1 MWALG
6 YKKEIKMSKLPYNL
20 SDVDFLQEALDFSD
34 ISAVDFENLIF
45 HLLDEMGFLNIQ
57 WRKGGEGNSATDGGR
72 DLEATFWNVGPS
84 IAKEDKYW
92 FEVKYRS
99 NQLEKSQV
107 QKTIL
112 NASCDSSK
120 DHLVIV
126 TNKTISNP
134 TLDWIANFRSSHK
147 TLMLTEWQGHD
158 LELLLRNNPRTLAR
172 FLPSSLS
179 FSGRCK
185 VIESKFTNLAL
196 LPSGGE
202 LDELWKKRDNFYDN
216 SYLTMSAIF
225 AEVSYGDVAKHPWG
239 MCISKKLL
247 LAVFITGIA
256 NVYPLLFRCSAHNRD
271 QSLFI
276 NGLAYLA
283 QCSIIRL
290 GAEITAEI
298 LLNTEEFLEVDYEL
312 PQELRVNRYEPVFHA
327 MHQNLGIYCSSKHC
341 SKVQHIFPKDEPEY
355 FNRFSEDISKKEE
368 DDHFLIFSS
377 IEKECDLGLVSAGE
391 YCPLAETDTGTPV
404 DVEDLEKKLNFY
416 SAVID
421 ARVTGIA
428 Q

>member
-1 MWALG
+1 MS
-6 YKKEIKMSKLPYNL
+6 EIPFNL
-20 SDVDFLQEALDFSD
+20 TDVDFLQEALDFSE
-34 ISAVDFENLIF
+34 ISAVEFENLIF
-45 HLLDEMGFLNIQ
+45 HLLDEMGFSNIQ

-72 DLEATFWNVGPS
+72 DLEATFWSVGPS
-84 IAKEDKYW
+84 VAKEDKYW

-107 QKTIL
+107 QNTIL
-112 NASCDSSK
+112 NASGDNSK

-147 TLMLTEWQGHD
+147 TPMVTVWQGHD
-158 LELLLRNNPRTLAR
+158 LELLLRKNPRTLAR

-179 FSGRCK
+179 FSGRCR
-185 VIESKFTNLAL
+185 VIESKFSNLAL

-202 LDELWKKRDNFYDN
+202 LDELWQKQDVFTDNN
-216 SYLTMSAIF
+216 YLTMSAIF

-239 MCISKKLL
+239 MHISKELL

-256 NVYPLLFRCSAHNRD
+256 NVYPLVFKCSSLNRD

-276 NGLAYLA
+276 NGLSYLA

-290 GAEITAEI
+290 GANITANI
-298 LLNTEEFLEVDYEL
+298 LLNTEEFLEVDYKL
-312 PQELRVNRYEPVFHA
+312 PEELRVNRYEPVFHT
-327 MHQNLGIYCSSKHC
+327 MLQDLGVYCSSKSC
-341 SKVQHIFPKDEPEY
+341 AKVHHMSPTDEPEY
-355 FNRFSEDISKKEE
+355 FERFSERISKDEE
-368 DDHFLIFSS
+368 NDRFLIFNSV
-377 IEKECDLGLVSAGE
+377 KGECELGLVSVGK
-391 YCPLAETDTGTPV
+391 YCPLGETDTETPV
-404 DVEDLEKKLNFY
+404 DVTVLEKTLEFY
-416 SAVID
+416 GTVIN
-421 ARVTGIA
+421 ARATSSG